1 MNKKS
6 LLLTTLLTTT
16 ALASVMTIASITIA
30 SNKESSSVF
39 AINRGA
45 PQTRQFTFD
54 KDTKD
59 FSDTDLPVEMH
70 NESGYEFATGRKMDL
85 SISYTAGN
93 YQDEKEMSKIFNRN
107 EHFMEGNNT
116 SADAGD
122 VYLAFGIN
130 NLQSLSISF
139 GLDENAKNTY
149 CVLDFYD
156 KDSDNI
162 GLGVETDDFTP
173 VTGTTITWNRASYDD
188 RGNSNSV
195 RYVTIEFGAQSMTS
209 FYIESISLTW
219 SC

>member
-6 LLLTTLLTTT
+6 LLLTTT
-16 ALASVMTIASITIA
+16 ALASVMAIASITIA

-54 KDTKD
+54 KDTKG

-93 YQDEKEMSKIFNRN
+93 YLNEKEMLKTFNRN
-107 EHFMEGNNT
+107 EHFMEGENT
-116 SADAGD
+116 SADIGD

-139 GLDENAKNTY
+139 GLDEDATNTY
-149 CVLDFYD
+149 CVLKFYD
-156 KDSDNI
+156 KDDDDI

-173 VTGTTITWNRASYDD
+173 VPGTTITWNRGSYDD
-188 RGNSNSV
+188 GGNSNSV
-195 RYVTIEFGAQSMTS
+195 RYVAIEFGSPNMTS
-209 FYIESISLTW
+209 FYIESISFTW